1 MAKVTWE
8 MSGEEAVGSSR
19 TAFIKKIYEL
29 AEKDQSIVLVNCDCS
44 PEGSMQ
50 DKFGKSFGE
59 EGEEAHGGERE
70 ERHPPIER
78 GAETGHTGAPA
89 I

>member
-44 PEGSMQ
+44 PEAVCRISLVNPLVIG
-50 DKFGKSFGE
+50 F
-59 EGEEAHGGERE
+59 
-70 ERHPPIER
+70 
-78 GAETGHTGAPA
+78 
-89 I
+89 

>member
-29 AEKDQSIVLVNCDCS
+29 AEKDQS
-44 PEGSMQ
+44 
-50 DKFGKSFGE
+50 
-59 EGEEAHGGERE
+59 
-70 ERHPPIER
+70 RHNSDYSTSRQLSIINTEL
-78 GAETGHTGAPA
+78 AYQVF
-89 I
+89 